1 MKMTLAERLKLA
13 MRNANVTQASLAER
27 IGVSQAAIQKLTSG
41 KAKSSTKLVEI
52 ARALDVRP
60 EWLSDENG
68 EMKSSNRVSEIPGSY
83 DVVPV
88 DPWDSTTP
96 LRSDEVEV
104 PYYKDIELAAGDG
117 SFAEED
123 NNGFMLRFSKS
134 TLRKVGADTSGEGV
148 ICFPAYGNSME
159 PIIPSG
165 TTVAVDCY
173 NKKIIDGK
181 LYAINQDGLKRIKQ
195 LYRKPGGMVVIRSF
209 NRDEY
214 ADEEIPEEKVE
225 VMGRVFWW
233 SVLDV

>member
-1 MKMTLAERLKLA
+1 MKMTLAERLKIA
-13 MRNANVTQASLAER
+13 MRDAKITQASLAER

-41 KAKSSTKLVEI
+41 KAKSSTKLVDI

-60 EWLSDENG
+60 EWLSDEVG
-68 EMKSSNRVSEIPGSY
+68 DMKSSFRPSEIPGSY

-117 SFAEED
+117 SFADED

-134 TLRKVGADTSGEGV
+134 TLRKVGADTSGDGV

-165 TTVAVDCY
+165 TTVAVDCH
-173 NKKIIDGK
+173 NKRIVDGK

-195 LYRKPGGMVVIRSF
+195 LYRKPGGMIVVRSY

-214 ADEEIPEEKVE
+214 ADEEIPESKVE

-233 SVLDV
+233 SVLDI